1 MGHYSSDYE
10 TAAAD
15 LVDYYSQPI
24 LYIDPSLSSALS
36 IDAAVY
42 AEKAERRK
50 NEYGWYLVMTRNV
63 MLLSDDA
70 TVRSDGTFT
79 IDSKDYAIETIG
91 KSNGDRVIIG
101 LTRAAAAEASRPGYR
116 GTR

>member
-1 MGHYSSDYE
+1 MGHFSSDYE

-24 LYIDPSLSSALS
+24 LYSDPSLSSALS

-42 AEKAERRK
+42 GEKAERRK

-63 MLLSDDA
+63 LVLNADLTA
-70 TVRSDGTFT
+70 RSDGTFT
-79 IDSKDYAIETIG
+79 IDGKDYAIESMG
-91 KSNGDRVIIG
+91 DNGDRTLFG
-101 LTRAAAAEASRPGYR
+101 LTRAAAAEVSRPGYR

>member
-24 LYIDPSLSSALS
+24 LYSDPSMEAVT
-36 IDAAVY
+36 IDAMVY
-42 AEKAERRK
+42 GEKSERRK
-50 NEYGWYLVMTRNV
+50 NDYGWYWVMIRNV
-63 MLLSDDA
+63 
-70 TVRSDGTFT
+70 TVLHADLTGRSDGSFT
-79 IDSKDYAIETIG
+79 IDGKEYSIETMADR
-91 KSNGDRVIIG
+91 GDRTIFG
-101 LTRAAAAEASRPGYR
+101 LTRAVVSEMSRPGYR

>member
-1 MGHYSSDYE
+1 MGHFSSDYE

-24 LYIDPSLSSALS
+24 LYSDPSLGSAVE

-42 AEKAERRK
+42 SEKSERRK
-50 NEYGWYLVMTRNV
+50 NEYGWYWVMVRNV
-63 MLLSDDA
+63 LILNADLTA
-70 TVRSDGTFT
+70 RSDGVFT
-79 IDSKDYAIETIG
+79 IDSKDYAIETMADQ
-91 KSNGDRVIIG
+91 GDRTMFG
-101 LTRAAAAEASRPGYR
+101 LTRAQAAEVTRPGYR